1 MNTLRFVRKATCL
14 AVLATGF
21 VHAAPVMS
29 GCPVFP
35 ANNVWNTRVD
45 WLPVH
50 PNSAAYVNSIG
61 SGSGF
66 HMDFGAGLYEG
77 APIGIPF
84 VTVPGTQPKVPVV
97 FDVDDESDAGPYP
110 IPPNAPIEGGPASD
124 GDRHVLVLDRDNCR
138 LYETFYSFPVNGGA
152 SWTAYSGS
160 AYNLNSHA
168 LRPSTWTSADAAG
181 LPVLPGLARFDDVA
195 AGKIE
200 HALRFT
206 ASVTQRAFIWPA
218 RHFASSN
225 TDTAR
230 PPMGLRLRL
239 KSNVNI
245 DAFPPQA
252 KVIAQA
258 MKTYGIILADNGSNW
273 FVSGA
278 PDDRWDNNA
287 LRVVNSLRG
296 SDFEA
301 VDTAPLMIS
310 VDSGQACQP
319 GDTDGDGIPDCFE
332 AREGRNAATRDNDV
346 FASAR
351 LFAMQQ
357 YRDFLAREGDAG
369 GVTHWAG
376 QVSTGLQSRG
386 SVIEGFFNSP
396 EFQGTISPVARLYFA
411 YFLRLPDYDGITF
424 WINFYRSGNP
434 LESVSNYFAQSPEF
448 QSRYGALDNTQFV
461 TLVYNN
467 VLGRAPDS
475 AGLAFWKGR
484 LDQGMTR
491 GRVMMEF
498 SESAEYKQAIFS
510 EVFVTMV
517 YLGMLRRGPDAG
529 GFAYWVD
536 YMDDGNSGQALIN
549 GFLGAPEYRNRFL
562 TP

>member
-1 MNTLRFVRKATCL
+1 MNAIRFACNATCL
-14 AVLATGF
+14 AMLATGLA
-21 VHAAPVMS
+21 HAAPTMS

-35 ANNVWNTRVD
+35 ADNVWNTRVD

-61 SGSGF
+61 AASGF
-66 HMDFGAGLYEG
+66 HMDFGSGLYEG

-84 VTVPGTQPKVPVV
+84 ITVPGTQPKVPVS
-97 FDVDDESDAGPYP
+97 FDVADESDAGPYP
-110 IPPNAPIEGGPASD
+110 IPPTAPIEGGPASD
-124 GDRHVLVLDRDNCR
+124 GDRHVLVLDRDNCK
-138 LYETFYSFPVNGGA
+138 LYETFYSFPVNGGT
-152 SWTAYSGS
+152 SWQAYSG
-160 AYNLNSHA
+160 AVYTLGSHA

-181 LPVLPGLARFDDVA
+181 LPVLPGLARFDEVA

-245 DAFPPQA
+245 DAFPAQA

-287 LRVVNSLRG
+287 LRVVNGLRG

-301 VDTAPLMIS
+301 VDTAPLMIG

-319 GDTDGDGIPDCFE
+319 GDADGDGIPGCLE
-332 AREGRNAATRDNDV
+332 AREGRNAAIRDNDV
-346 FASAR
+346 FTSAR

-369 GVTHWAG
+369 GLTHWTG
-376 QVSTGLQSRG
+376 QVANGVQSRG
-386 SVIEGFFNSP
+386 SVIESFFNSA

-411 YFLRLPDYDGITF
+411 YFLRVPDYDGINF
-424 WINFYRSGNP
+424 WINFYRSGNA
-434 LESVSNYFAQSPEF
+434 LESVSNYFTQSAEF
-448 QSRYGALDNTQFV
+448 QSAYGALNNTQFV

-467 VLGRAPDS
+467 VLGRAPD
-475 AGLAFWKGR
+475 APGLAFWKGQ
-484 LDQGMTR
+484 LDQGKMTR

-536 YMDDGNSGQALIN
+536 YMDDGNSGLALIN

-562 TP
+562 P